1 MNGRFNTQKILKW
14 LKATSC
20 GWVEQA
26 ELKQRSGYDH
36 MHTLRQIRVSVLMQ
50 PAFLYGLYAFLQWLL
65 CVLILAFVVIQVE
78 LERVRLICERICRR
92 ERLKVPTSWI
102 LPGLQEFDDVMD
114 VTEKCLY
121 YRKKWVTTFKKLPD
135 SL

>member
-26 ELKQRSGYDH
+26 ELKQRSSYDH
-36 MHTLRQIRVSVLMQ
+36 MHTLRQIRVSVLTQ
-50 PAFLYGLYAFLQWLL
+50 PAILYGLYALLQWLL

-102 LPGLQEFDDVMD
+102 LPSWSA
-114 VTEKCLY
+114 
-121 YRKKWVTTFKKLPD
+121 RI
-135 SL
+135 